1 MSENILSL
9 EDVKFLEILHTKFG
23 LQFIRCDDSGVKIN
37 NEQLIAQATSNQSF
51 DNMFHLAEITK
62 KLKYRLDS
70 NFQLNFST
78 GLNFHVERI

>member
-37 NEQLIAQATSNQSF
+37 NEQMIAKATSNQSF
-51 DNMFHLAEITK
+51 GNMLHLAEITK

>member
-51 DNMFHLAEITK
+51 DNMFYLVAISN

>member
-37 NEQLIAQATSNQSF
+37 NEQLIAKATSNQSL
-51 DNMFHLAEITK
+51 DNMFYLAEITK
-62 KLKYRLDS
+62 KLKYRLNS

>member
-37 NEQLIAQATSNQSF
+37 NEQLIAKATSNQLF
-51 DNMFHLAEITK
+51 GNMFHLAEITK

>member
-37 NEQLIAQATSNQSF
+37 NEQLIAQAKSNQSF